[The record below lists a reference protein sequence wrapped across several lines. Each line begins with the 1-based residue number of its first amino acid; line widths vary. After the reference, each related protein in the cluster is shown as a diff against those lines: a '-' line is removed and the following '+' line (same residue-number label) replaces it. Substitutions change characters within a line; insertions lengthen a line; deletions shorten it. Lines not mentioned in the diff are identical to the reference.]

1 MNKKYEVIQNKFLDL
16 TTKQFSSFFHGRSFA
31 IYYLLEDKGEIP
43 DGNKQLEMFKYI
55 FTFGEEGKLFLW
67 NSIVGALQMWMARY
81 FSIDESLFSKEE
93 LKFINEMC
101 DHSKAY
107 AEKYFNHCSDQN
119 ENINNPIKV
128 GNDYLLVS
136 PTDELSKKYKEYF
149 NAYPDEF
156 ESFFVNDYESS
167 IDKFNENEWLSIT
180 NRPLHFAIFDTNN
193 NDFVGVIGI
202 RKTDL
207 SKYYGVEYCIF
218 KRYRRRGIAYLCMK
232 TIINQLFSGKL
243 MINKETDYC
252 GIYKPSILRI
262 RKIVAGAAIT
272 NTASINLLKK
282 LGFKYERTIKDHFH
296 ILDKTFDMEVYS
308 RKK

>member
-1 MNKKYEVIQNKFLDL
+1 MNKKYEVIQNKFFDL
-16 TTKQFSSFFHGRSFA
+16 TSKQFSSFFHGRSFA
-31 IYYLLEDKGEIP
+31 IYYLLEDKGEKP
-43 DGNKQLEMFKYI
+43 DGDKQLEMFKYI
-55 FTFGEEGKLFLW
+55 FTFGEEGKLYLW
-67 NSIVGALQMWMARY
+67 NSIVGALQMWKARH
-81 FSIDESLFSKEE
+81 FSIDEFLFSIEE

-101 DHSKAY
+101 DHSKLY
-107 AEKYFNHCSDQN
+107 AEKYFDNCSDQYKN
-119 ENINNPIKV
+119 VNNPIKV
-128 GNDYLLVS
+128 DHDYLLVP
-136 PTDELSKKYKEYF
+136 PTKELGKKYKEYF
-149 NAYPDEF
+149 NTYPDEF
-156 ESFFVNDYESS
+156 EKYFMVDYKTN
-167 IDKFNENEWLSIT
+167 IDDLNENEWTSIT
-180 NRPLHFAIFDTNN
+180 NRPLHFAIIDTNN

-207 SKYYGVEYCIF
+207 SKLYGVEYCIF
-218 KRYRRRGIAYLCMK
+218 KQYRRRGIAYLCMK
-232 TIINQLFSGKL
+232 TIINQLFTGKL

-296 ILDKTFDMEVYS
+296 ILDKSFDMEVYS